1 MADKKVEAK
10 KADAKKADAKKP
22 AKKNK
27 QNVFQKLF
35 KYLSA
40 CKGELKKITWPS
52 PKQTTKNFGIVIG
65 VIVVVGLF
73 IFGLDRGLFRSAW
86 LSYEHFSLISVITNL
101 RKEESKWQIKK
112 QNGM

>member
-35 KYLSA
+35 
-40 CKGELKKITWPS
+40 
-52 PKQTTKNFGIVIG
+52 
-65 VIVVVGLF
+65 
-73 IFGLDRGLFRSAW
+73 
-86 LSYEHFSLISVITNL
+86 
-101 RKEESKWQIKK
+101 
-112 QNGM
+112 

>member
-35 KYLSA
+35 
-40 CKGELKKITWPS
+40 
-52 PKQTTKNFGIVIG
+52 F
-65 VIVVVGLF
+65 
-73 IFGLDRGLFRSAW
+73 
-86 LSYEHFSLISVITNL
+86 
-101 RKEESKWQIKK
+101 
-112 QNGM
+112 

>member
-27 QNVFQKLF
+27 QNVFQKLI
-35 KYLSA
+35 KYLGA
-40 CKGELKKITWPS
+40 CKGEHKKITWPT
-52 PKQTTKNFGIVIG
+52 PKQTTKNFGIVIA

-73 IFGLDRGLFRSAW
+73 IFGLDRGLYALLGLVMNTSA
-86 LSYEHFSLISVITNL
+86 
-101 RKEESKWQIKK
+101 
-112 QNGM
+112 

>member
-10 KADAKKADAKKP
+10 QADAKKADAKKP

-40 CKGELKKITWPS
+40 CKVNSRKLL
-52 PKQTTKNFGIVIG
+52 
-65 VIVVVGLF
+65 GLHQSR
-73 IFGLDRGLFRSAW
+73 LQRTSVLLSA
-86 LSYEHFSLISVITNL
+86 
-101 RKEESKWQIKK
+101 
-112 QNGM
+112 

>member
-10 KADAKKADAKKP
+10 KADAKKADVKKP

-40 CKGELKKITWPS
+40 CKGELKKITWPYQS
-52 PKQTTKNFGIVIG
+52 RLQRTSV
-65 VIVVVGLF
+65 L
-73 IFGLDRGLFRSAW
+73 LSA
-86 LSYEHFSLISVITNL
+86 
-101 RKEESKWQIKK
+101 
-112 QNGM
+112 

>member
-35 KYLSA
+35 K
-40 CKGELKKITWPS
+40 
-52 PKQTTKNFGIVIG
+52 
-65 VIVVVGLF
+65 
-73 IFGLDRGLFRSAW
+73 
-86 LSYEHFSLISVITNL
+86 
-101 RKEESKWQIKK
+101 
-112 QNGM
+112 

>member
-27 QNVFQKLF
+27 QNVFKSF
-35 KYLSA
+35 LSTSVRA
-40 CKGELKKITWPS
+40 RVNSRKITWPS

-73 IFGLDRGLFRSAW
+73 IFGLDRGLFALLGLVMNTSA
-86 LSYEHFSLISVITNL
+86 
-101 RKEESKWQIKK
+101 
-112 QNGM
+112 